1 MSRQNHQWK
10 KYKLLRT
17 LLDTKEDIERRKILA
32 INAANNLRRFFENDK
47 LTINLKLK
55 MINTYIESIFV
66 YNSEI
71 WTLAKSIE
79 ESINAFQRRIV
90 RRYCFNIKW
99 PKTFSNQDLYKKT
112 KIVEWKKKVT
122 VRRLNWF
129 GKMARAPEEIPA
141 MVTLRYGLSNYTW
154 PRGKPET
161 TWISKVKE
169 NLNESFLAWRREPPN
184 WEL

>member
-112 KIVEWKKKVT
+112 KIVE
-122 VRRLNWF
+122 
-129 GKMARAPEEIPA
+129 
-141 MVTLRYGLSNYTW
+141 
-154 PRGKPET
+154 
-161 TWISKVKE
+161 
-169 NLNESFLAWRREPPN
+169 
-184 WEL
+184 

>member
-1 MSRQNHQWK
+1 MHNQRKSNISMEYADDLSKFTSDHNDIHRYEKNVAENLGK
-10 KYKLLRT
+10 KGLKKKNKTKLKITLSADKIISGKSKVLRT

-112 KIVEWKKKVT
+112 KIVE
-122 VRRLNWF
+122 
-129 GKMARAPEEIPA
+129 
-141 MVTLRYGLSNYTW
+141 
-154 PRGKPET
+154 
-161 TWISKVKE
+161 
-169 NLNESFLAWRREPPN
+169 
-184 WEL
+184 